1 MCNSAHLF
9 HVQNFK
15 LEGLFLSKAK
25 KIISMLLVVAMVLT
39 VAPASMIASAYES
52 NYTHGKLTFSKV
64 NFTVDTSATTKVIRV
79 AKAGTF
85 QYGTDIISAT
95 PSGIPAHTGRYSALL
110 MQAKR
115 RPIRRSSLRSRA
127 RRSTKPRRSPRIRRA
142 PFSSVQWTCLS
153 RMVIPTPTL

>member
-1 MCNSAHLF
+1 MTGLTADVIITMCNSAHLF

-39 VAPASMIASAYES
+39 VAPASMIASARPVLS
-52 NYTHGKLTFSKV
+52 STVPTLSRQHPRVSLLTP
-64 NFTVDTSATTKVIRV
+64 A
-79 AKAGTF
+79 
-85 QYGTDIISAT
+85 DIL
-95 PSGIPAHTGRYSALL
+95 PLL

-127 RRSTKPRRSPRIRRA
+127 PRSTKPRRSPRIRRA

>member
-1 MCNSAHLF
+1 M
-9 HVQNFK
+9 
-15 LEGLFLSKAK
+15 SKAK

-95 PSGIPAHTGRYSALL
+95 PSGIPAHTGRYSALAYAGETPSYPKVVFTITGAAL
-110 MQAKR
+110 DEAPTVTSDKA
-115 RPIRRSSLRSRA
+115 SSIQFGSMDM
-127 RRSTKPRRSPRIRRA
+127 P
-142 PFSSVQWTCLS
+142 VQNGDSYT
-153 RMVIPTPTL
+153 

>member
-95 PSGIPAHTGRYSALL
+95 PSGIPAHTGRYSALAYAGETPSYPKVVFTITGAAL
-110 MQAKR
+110 DEAPTVTSDKA
-115 RPIRRSSLRSRA
+115 SSIQFGS
-127 RRSTKPRRSPRIRRA
+127 
-142 PFSSVQWTCLS
+142 
-153 RMVIPTPTL
+153 MDMPTPTL

>member
-1 MCNSAHLF
+1 MTGLTADVIITMCNSAHLF

-85 QYGTDIISAT
+85 QYGNTLGYPCSHRQIFCPCLCRRNAVLSESRLYD
-95 PSGIPAHTGRYSALL
+95 HGRG
-110 MQAKR
+110 
-115 RPIRRSSLRSRA
+115 A
-127 RRSTKPRRSPRIRRA
+127 RRSPDGH
-142 PFSSVQWTCLS
+142 LG
-153 RMVIPTPTL
+153 